1 MLKQII
7 SLSFLLLTAT
17 TALFSQ
23 EYTVE
28 IEDKLENNKLLLYA
42 VNKNLVDL
50 DVSIEVEG
58 SGFRARGGRQ
68 LLYRVP
74 ATSKVNIA
82 TLIVERGWQ
91 AMYTYKLHVSDSLSR
106 RVRKVPFELIKIDP
120 KKPISLFIPKN
131 CTTKCDTLVSSLN
144 ESPYKYRMVMI
155 EEDERVKQQLSGA
168 LVGGTERL
176 DTMDTPIVSIG
187 GKMYV
192 TLETYEELMARM
204 EEEEDVQENE

>member
-1 MLKQII
+1 MFKKIL
-7 SLSFLLLTAT
+7 SLSFLLVVT
-17 TALFSQ
+17 TTTLFSQ

-120 KKPISLFIPKN
+120 KKPITLFIPKN

-144 ESPYKYRMVMI
+144 ESPYKYRKVMI

-168 LVGGTERL
+168 LVGGIERL
-176 DTMDTPIVSIG
+176 DSMDNPIVSIG

-204 EEEEDVQENE
+204 EEEEEVKEKE

>member
-1 MLKQII
+1 MLKQILL
-7 SLSFLLLTAT
+7 LSFLLLTTSAS
-17 TALFSQ
+17 LFSQ

-58 SGFRARGGRQ
+58 SGFRARAGRQ

-74 ATSKVNIA
+74 ATSRVNIA

-91 AMYTYKLHVSDSLSR
+91 AIYTYKLHVSDSLSR

-120 KKPISLFIPKN
+120 KKPITLFIPKN
-131 CTTKCDTLVSSLN
+131 CTTKCDTLLNSLD
-144 ESPYKYRMVMI
+144 ESPYKYRKVMI

-168 LVGGTERL
+168 LVGGIERL
-176 DTMDTPIVSIG
+176 ESMDTPIVSIG

-192 TLETYEELMARM
+192 TLETFEELMARM
-204 EEEEDVQENE
+204 EEEDKVKEKE

>member
-1 MLKQII
+1 MLKQILF
-7 SLSFLLLTAT
+7 LSFLLLTTSAT
-17 TALFSQ
+17 LFSQ
-23 EYTVE
+23 EYTVD
-28 IEDKLENNKLLLYA
+28 IEDKLENNRLLIYA

-68 LLYRVP
+68 LVYRVP

-91 AMYTYKLHVSDSLSR
+91 AMYTYKLTVSDSLSR

-120 KKPISLFIPKN
+120 KKPITLFIPKN
-131 CTTKCDTLVSSLN
+131 CTSKCDTLVSSLN
-144 ESPYKYRMVMI
+144 DSPYKYRKVMI

-168 LVGGTERL
+168 LVGGIERL
-176 DTMDTPIVSIG
+176 DSMDTPIVSIG

-192 TLETYEELMARM
+192 TIETYEEIIARM
-204 EEEEDVQENE
+204 EEEEEVKE

>member
-1 MLKQII
+1 MLKQIL
-7 SLSFLLLTAT
+7 SLSFLLLITTAT
-17 TALFSQ
+17 VLSQ

-28 IEDKLENNKLLLYA
+28 IEDKLENNKLLIYA

-58 SGFRARGGRQ
+58 SGFRARAGRQ

-120 KKPISLFIPKN
+120 KKPITLFVPKN
-131 CTTKCDTLVSSLN
+131 CMTKCDTLISSLN
-144 ESPYKYRMVMI
+144 ESPYKYRKVTI

-168 LVGGTERL
+168 LVGGMERL
-176 DTMDTPIVSIG
+176 DTMDTPIISIG

-192 TLETYEELMARM
+192 SLERYEEIMARM
-204 EEEEDVQENE
+204 EEEDEVKQ

>member
-1 MLKQII
+1 MFKKIL
-7 SLSFLLLTAT
+7 SLSFLLVVT
-17 TALFSQ
+17 TTTLFSQ

-82 TLIVERGWQ
+82 TLIV
-91 AMYTYKLHVSDSLSR
+91 
-106 RVRKVPFELIKIDP
+106 
-120 KKPISLFIPKN
+120 
-131 CTTKCDTLVSSLN
+131 
-144 ESPYKYRMVMI
+144 
-155 EEDERVKQQLSGA
+155 
-168 LVGGTERL
+168 
-176 DTMDTPIVSIG
+176 
-187 GKMYV
+187 
-192 TLETYEELMARM
+192 
-204 EEEEDVQENE
+204 

>member
-1 MLKQII
+1 MFKQLL
-7 SLSFLLLTAT
+7 SLSFILVIST
-17 TALFSQ
+17 TTLFSQ

-58 SGFRARGGRQ
+58 SGFRARAGRQ

-91 AMYTYKLHVSDSLSR
+91 AMYTYKLNVSDSLSR

-120 KKPISLFIPKN
+120 KKPITLFIPKN
-131 CTTKCDTLVSSLN
+131 CTTKCDTLINSIN
-144 ESPYKYRMVMI
+144 ESPYKYRKVMI

-168 LVGGTERL
+168 LVGGIERL
-176 DTMDTPIVSIG
+176 ESMETPIVSIG

-192 TLETYEELMARM
+192 TLETFEELMARM
-204 EEEEDVQENE
+204 EEEDEVKEKE

>member
-1 MLKQII
+1 MFKKIL
-7 SLSFLLLTAT
+7 SLSFLLVVT
-17 TALFSQ
+17 TTTLFSQ

-91 AMYTYKLHVSDSLSR
+91 AMYTYKLYVSDSLSR

-120 KKPISLFIPKN
+120 KKPITLFIPKN
-131 CTTKCDTLVSSLN
+131 CSTKCDTLVSSLN
-144 ESPYKYRMVMI
+144 ESPYKYRKVMI

-168 LVGGTERL
+168 LVGGIERL
-176 DTMDTPIVSIG
+176 DSMDTPIVSIG

-204 EEEEDVQENE
+204 EEEEEGKEKE